1 MGNSY
6 DVFLRDS
13 SIFVEARHAET
24 VTRMLTKAEYVTE
37 ADGEGNI
44 TSLYFDGS
52 GMGDDEELYQALAPY
67 MRDGS
72 FLELCNEMGDIWRWV
87 FEGGKCVR
95 VAPVMLWPKPGAP
108 RDILR
113 QMQKAFAQ
121 HLMGGVNK

>member
-13 SIFVEARHAET
+13 SIFVEARHAAI
-24 VTRMLTKAEYVTE
+24 VTRMLTEAEYVTVVDE
-37 ADGEGNI
+37 KGNI
-44 TSLYFDGS
+44 TSFYFDGN
-52 GMGDDEELYQALAPY
+52 GMGDDEELYQSLAPY

-87 FEGGKCVR
+87 FESGKCVR
-95 VAPVMLWPKPGAP
+95 ATPVMLWTKPGAP
-108 RDILR
+108 RDIQR

-121 HLMGGVNK
+121 HLMAE